1 MKPHGH
7 QVTATAVAHAGFY
20 GSFGDAVRRAR
31 ETADMTQADLASK
44 IGLSRPAVANIELG
58 RQGTLLHTALDIAAA
73 LGVSLTDDL
82 LRAAL
87 EAARQA
93 EIQALE
99 GRLAA
104 LRSEQSNGLQKERG

>member
-1 MKPHGH
+1 MNKQGY
-7 QVTATAVAHAGFY
+7 QMTATAIAHAGFY
-20 GSFGDAVRRAR
+20 ASFGEAVRVAR
-31 ETADMTQADLASK
+31 EKANMTQADLASL

-73 LGVSLTDDL
+73 LNASLTDDL

-87 EAARQA
+87 DAARRA

-104 LRSEQSNGLQKERG
+104 LRAEPTLSKQED